1 MEKMKNNSPEA
12 SEKKELIGSALSCK
26 KELWSI
32 GFFSVIIN
40 VFMLVPSVY
49 MLQVYD
55 RVLSSGNK
63 MTLIMLTVITIVF
76 MY

>member
-12 SEKKELIGSALSCK
+12 SEKKELMGCVLSCK

-40 VFMLVPSVY
+40 IFFAGAFGLYAPSV
-49 MLQVYD
+49 
-55 RVLSSGNK
+55 
-63 MTLIMLTVITIVF
+63 
-76 MY
+76 